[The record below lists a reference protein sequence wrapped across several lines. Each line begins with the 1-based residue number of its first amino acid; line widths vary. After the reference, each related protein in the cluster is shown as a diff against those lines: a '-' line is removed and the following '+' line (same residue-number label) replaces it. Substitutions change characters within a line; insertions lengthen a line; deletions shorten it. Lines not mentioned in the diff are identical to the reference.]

1 MSTTVMIT
9 VDQGPGLKPVNT
21 TTRQDEAVN
30 RLLHHHA
37 LQLQDRIV
45 LANE

>member
-1 MSTTVMIT
+1 MSTTVILT
-9 VDQGPGLKPVNT
+9 VDQGPGLKPVN